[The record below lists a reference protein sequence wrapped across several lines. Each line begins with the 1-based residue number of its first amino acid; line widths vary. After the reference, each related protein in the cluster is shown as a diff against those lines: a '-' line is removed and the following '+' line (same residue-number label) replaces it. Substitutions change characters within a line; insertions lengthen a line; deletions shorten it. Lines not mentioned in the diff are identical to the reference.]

1 MNLDGPDM
9 GKGLSPARLF
19 FAQIYILHN
28 IGDDI

>member
-1 MNLDGPDM
+1 MKPDGPDM
-9 GKGLSPARLF
+9 GKCLSPARFF